1 MVLTHPLHPL
11 RGQSLSVL
19 HLRVKGDRPSV
30 VAELPDRSVQVLP
43 LSWTDR
49 ARPKESSITTPQQ
62 RLCGFAL
69 LELIQQLE
77 SWEGSF
83 SLNAPRFTQPK
94 IDGASGRARKGT
106 KLWP

>member
-1 MVLTHPLHPL
+1 MGSTGWNAYLRCVGNQSVVLTHPLHPL

-49 ARPKESSITTPQQ
+49 ASPKAHSIAAPQQ

-69 LELIQQLE
+69 LELIRQLE
-77 SWEGSF
+77 SWEGK
-83 SLNAPRFTQPK
+83 R
-94 IDGASGRARKGT
+94 
-106 KLWP
+106 